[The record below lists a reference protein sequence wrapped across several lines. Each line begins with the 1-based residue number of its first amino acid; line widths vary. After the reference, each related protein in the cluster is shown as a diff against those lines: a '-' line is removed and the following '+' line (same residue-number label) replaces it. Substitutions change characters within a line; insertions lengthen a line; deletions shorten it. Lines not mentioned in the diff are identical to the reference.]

1 MSQACHSS
9 NQRHF
14 DTTLP
19 MALATLLIVNS
30 HLESFY
36 PRRWLAGDGLLGN
49 YLFFLLSGLRMA
61 ASRGIQDD
69 FLSFFRARILR
80 IYPAV
85 WLAAL
90 CIVLVKGL
98 PFSIQTLVHAFVWPT
113 DFTYIALIMPF
124 YAAYYWMHRIEA
136 KIDPA
141 RWCVFLALIW
151 AAAVSFTRTPMN
163 AFSDVPQVVHV
174 TDYFIV
180 FMLGVLFQG
189 SAQARNLSVSALLL
203 LLSLL
208 AYFGVKLAVMKMAF
222 FSQYWLVHLLG
233 VSAACSTFLFL
244 GRSKWT
250 VLQGVPKQLAGF
262 IADHSLEIYVTHS
275 TLIQVLNLH
284 TMAFPLNVVTLCV
297 LTVICAWSLQKVTS
311 FLFQTP
317 TTSR

>member
-1 MSQACHSS
+1 MSQVGHSS
-9 NQRHF
+9 AQRRF

-36 PRRWLAGDGLLGN
+36 PLRWLAGDGLLGN

-61 ASRGIQDD
+61 ASRGIKDD
-69 FLSFFRARILR
+69 FLSFFKARILR

-98 PFSIQTLVHAFVWPT
+98 PDSLSEFVRVYIWPT
-113 DFTYIALIMPF
+113 DFTYVALIMPF
-124 YAAYYWMHRIEA
+124 YAGYYWMYRIEA
-136 KIDPA
+136 KIEPA
-141 RWCVFLALIW
+141 RWCMFLGLFW
-151 AAAVSFTRTPMN
+151 VVAVNFVRTPMH

-180 FMLGVLFQG
+180 FMLGVFFQR
-189 SAQARNLSVSALLL
+189 SAQARNLSVSALLF
-203 LLSLL
+203 LLSWL
-208 AYFGVKLAVMKMAF
+208 AYFTVKLAVMKMSF

-244 GRSKWT
+244 GRSQWT
-250 VLQGVPKQLAGF
+250 VLHGVPKKLACF
-262 IADHSLEIYVTHS
+262 LADHSLEIYVTHS
-275 TLIQVLNLH
+275 TLIQVLNLQR
-284 TMAFPLNVVTLCV
+284 MAFPLNIITLCA
-297 LTVICAWSLQKVTS
+297 LTIMSAWSLRKVTS
-311 FLFQTP
+311 IFLERS

>member
-1 MSQACHSS
+1 MSQTGHRST
-9 NQRHF
+9 QRHF

-36 PRRWLAGDGLLGN
+36 PRPWLAGDGLLGN

-61 ASRGIQDD
+61 ASRGIQDG
-69 FLSFFRARILR
+69 FLSFFKVRILR

-85 WLAAL
+85 WLAVL

-98 PFSIQTLVHAFVWPT
+98 PVSIQMFVHAFLWPT
-113 DFTYIALIMPF
+113 DFTYVALIMPF
-124 YAAYYWMHRIEA
+124 YAAYYWMSKIEA
-136 KIDPA
+136 KVGPA
-141 RWCVFLALIW
+141 RWCVFLALFW
-151 AAAVSFTRTPMN
+151 VVAVSFNRTPMH

-180 FMLGVLFQG
+180 FMLGVLFQR
-189 SAQARNLSVSALLL
+189 SARARDWSVSALLF

-208 AYFGVKLAVMKMAF
+208 AYFGVKLAVMKMSF

-250 VLQGVPKQLAGF
+250 VLQGGAKQLAGF
-262 IADHSLEIYVTHS
+262 LADHSLEIYVTHS
-275 TLIQVLNLH
+275 TLIQILNLH
-284 TMAFPLNVVTLCV
+284 RMAFPLNVITLCL
-297 LTVICAWSLQKVTS
+297 LTVMCAWLLRKVTS
-311 FLFQTP
+311 LLFQPPTP
-317 TTSR
+317 SR